1 MEYANKVEFKV
12 YGKYALFTD
21 PLTKIG
27 GEKCSYQIPTYEALK
42 GIISSVYWKPTII
55 WIIDKVRI
63 MKPIKTQ
70 TRSAKPLNYGGV
82 YPSAREAGKKQ
93 EPFNSL
99 SIYTYLADVE
109 YQVQAH
115 FEFNNKRK
123 DLEQDQNENKHWY
136 VARRMIERGGRRDIF
151 LGARECQGYVEPC
164 TFGDRNS
171 SYDDIPELAFGLMF
185 HGFDY
190 PDEGK
195 DGKLVARFWWSKMK
209 NSEIKFPRPEECL
222 VRKIVRSMKA
232 QIIQTVG
239 LAEEGLLDGYEEQ
252 EAIK

>member
-1 MEYANKVEFKV
+1 MENKVEFKV

-55 WIIDKVRI
+55 WIIDRVRI

-70 TRSAKPLNYGGV
+70 TRSAKPVIYSGG
-82 YPSAREAGKKQ
+82 
-93 EPFNSL
+93 NSL

-115 FEFNNKRK
+115 FEWNMKR
-123 DLEQDQNENKHWY
+123 ENMSQDRNENKHFF

-164 TFGDRNS
+164 GFGEGEGQ
-171 SYDDIPELAFGLMF
+171 YDNIPELAFGLMF
-185 HGFDY
+185 HGFEY
-190 PDEGK
+190 PDESE
-195 DGKLVARFWWSKMK
+195 DGKLIARFWWSMMK
-209 NSEIKFPRPEECL
+209 KGVIEFPRPEECAIKKL
-222 VRKIVRSMKA
+222 VRPMKA
-232 QIIQTVG
+232 QRIQTVG
-239 LAEEGLLDGYEEQ
+239 LEEEGLLEGYEEQ
-252 EAIK
+252 EVNK